1 MKVPVIDSPSV
12 GVRQAPIITQ
22 NREQDQGSRR
32 IAEGVANIA
41 GSIASTAI
49 DAASESARKAD
60 EMVAEQAATQYQMD
74 ALKALHGAPD
84 AVNQDFGLDLRS
96 TSKDVAPSAFL
107 STKGLDASRKS
118 ADVADWLT
126 KRQSEIEKAL
136 PSDRQREL
144 FRNKARGIYQNSYK
158 TIELHAAKQFAEAEE
173 ATLKARVVT
182 SMAAIES
189 GYTDADTVKSNSDV
203 IFEIARK
210 KALSPEDA
218 AARVKTADEEIN
230 ALRLRQYLKSGDY
243 AGAEEL
249 YNNLRG
255 RLGPK
260 EDAYGKTI
268 GEMKLSREGE
278 FLARDAV
285 EQSRDPEG
293 RVDADAARRRLDR
306 LGAGPLTDEA
316 RKRAEDRL
324 ADEEK
329 AWKSKVSAVHSKAL
343 TAFYDAGE
351 SISAIDPQD
360 RAWLIRN
367 APEKWGDIT
376 DLHAKKIA
384 QGRAE
389 ISFRESRVKRVQGAR
404 NEEQVQAFEA
414 LQADI
419 ADNQAKY
426 RNMSAEQFHSDWR
439 PQLGEKLYQSA
450 YKAFTSV
457 QKDNAASIDEFNRY
471 VTGAINRSPLLTRK
485 DEQNKFKGL
494 MHEARRLKIESTGKP
509 LTMSDF
515 RELEDTVWKREK
527 NWFGS
532 TKTVLRE
539 PEELAP
545 TSAPT
550 RPQVGGTPV
559 GNVSK
564 TDRIRQLLRAGKSD
578 KEIAATLKA
587 EGF

>member
-1 MKVPVIDSPSV
+1 MRPAPTQFRNENLDTGLGDV
-12 GVRQAPIITQ
+12 GRAVGGAV
-22 NREQDQGSRR
+22 
-32 IAEGVANIA
+32 AGVGNALLEAKN
-41 GSIASTAI
+41 
-49 DAASESARKAD
+49 KAD
-60 EMVAEQAATQYQMD
+60 EMAAEQAATQYQMD

-144 FRNKARGIYQNSYK
+144 FRNKARSIYQNSYK

-255 RLGPK
+255 RLGSK
-260 EDAYGKTI
+260 EKAYGEDI
-268 GEMKLSREGE
+268 MEMRISREGE
-278 FLARDAV
+278 MLARDAV
-285 EQSRDPEG
+285 ERSRSPEG
-293 RVDADAARRRLDR
+293 HVDMSAARKRLDDMEY
-306 LGAGPLTDEA
+306 GPLVKEA
-316 RKRAEDRL
+316 RKRLEDRL
-324 ADEEK
+324 DREK
-329 AWKSKVSAVHSKAL
+329 ENWAAKVAAIHSKAM
-343 TAFYDAGE
+343 TAFYEAGG
-351 SISAIDPQD
+351 SISAVDSQD
-360 RAWLIRN
+360 RSWLIRN
-367 APEKWGDIT
+367 APEKWGEIVDE
-376 DLHAKKIA
+376 HEKKVA
-384 QGRAE
+384 RNRAAASANE
-389 ISFRESRVKRVQGAR
+389 TRVKRVQGAR

-426 RNMSAEQFHSDWR
+426 LNMSAEQFHSDWR
-439 PQLGEKLYQSA
+439 PRLGEKLYQSA
-450 YKAFTSV
+450 YKAFTSA

-471 VTGAINRSPLLTRK
+471 VTGAINRSPLLAKK

-515 RELEDTVWKREK
+515 RELEDAVWKREK

-532 TKTVLRE
+532 IKTVLRE